1 MSNLLAAG
9 KMERKKRR
17 RFTDEYKQ
25 DVIRMLE
32 EKQIPISK
40 LASDM
45 DLRVDLLYSWKRKYG
60 KPNNN
65 VVTKDESA
73 AQLRKLQKR
82 LRDVEEERD
91 ILKKAMAI
99 FTQVSKPGTDS

>member
-1 MSNLLAAG
+1 
-9 KMERKKRR
+9 MEKKKRR
-17 RFTDEYKQ
+17 QFRDEYKQ

-32 EKQIPISK
+32 EEQMPISD
-40 LASDM
+40 LARDM

-60 KPNNN
+60 NLNNRS
-65 VVTKDESA
+65 VAKDESA

-91 ILKKAMAI
+91 ILKKAVVI
-99 FTQVSKPGTDS
+99 FTQVSMLGTNS

>member
-1 MSNLLAAG
+1 
-9 KMERKKRR
+9 MEKKKRR
-17 RFTDEYKQ
+17 RFTDEYKR
-25 DVIRMLE
+25 DTIRMLE
-32 EKQIPISK
+32 ERQIPISK
-40 LASDM
+40 LARDM

-60 KPNNN
+60 KAKNSFLA
-65 VVTKDESA
+65 KDESA
-73 AQLRKLQKR
+73 AQLRKPQKR

>member
-1 MSNLLAAG
+1 MSTNLLAAG
-9 KMERKKRR
+9 
-17 RFTDEYKQ
+17 KQ

-60 KPNNN
+60 NLNLRS
-65 VVTKDESA
+65 VTKDESA

-99 FTQVSKPGTDS
+99 FTQVSKLGTDSYKTIERSVS

>member
-1 MSNLLAAG
+1 
-9 KMERKKRR
+9 MEREKRR

-32 EKQIPISK
+32 EKQIPISD
-40 LASDM
+40 LARDM

-60 KPNNN
+60 KVNHRS
-65 VVTKDESA
+65 VVRDESV
-73 AQLRKLQKR
+73 AQLKKLQKR
-82 LRDVEEERD
+82 LKEVEEERD

-99 FTQVSKPGTDS
+99 FTQVSKPGTDL